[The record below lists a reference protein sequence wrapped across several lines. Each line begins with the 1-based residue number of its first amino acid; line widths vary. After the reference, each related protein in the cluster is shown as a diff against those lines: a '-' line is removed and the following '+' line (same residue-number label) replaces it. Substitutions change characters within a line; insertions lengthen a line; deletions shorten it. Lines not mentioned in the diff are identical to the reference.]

1 MKDDLLF
8 QSYIEDAKQPFTGW
22 DFSFVSDTG
31 RLQTEL
37 LPWSY
42 GSLVLPHVRAS
53 SAMLDM
59 GTGGG
64 EFLSKLQPFPQTVH
78 ATEGYAPNVPI
89 ARKRLEP
96 LGVTVSEV
104 QDDEQLPFEDDQ
116 FDLILN
122 RHEAYSPSE
131 IRRILKDGGT
141 FITQQVGGDDCHQIN
156 DALGVPV
163 NEEFTH
169 WKWEQAVQDFQDID
183 MEVSFSQEAFPV
195 QRFYDIGALVYYL
208 KAIPWQVPGFEID
221 RYLDELYS
229 IHQRIQEHGYFDV
242 QQHRFILIAT
252 L

>member
-31 RLQTEL
+31 RLQAEP

-42 GSLVLPHVRAS
+42 GSLVLPHVRKAT
-53 SAMLDM
+53 AMLDM

-64 EFLSKLQPFPQTVH
+64 EFLSKLQPFPETVH
-78 ATEGYAPNVPI
+78 ATESYAPNVPI
-89 ARKRLEP
+89 ARNRLKP

-104 QDDEQLPFEDDQ
+104 QDDEHLPFEDNQ

-122 RHEAYSPSE
+122 RHEAYLPSE
-131 IRRILKDGGT
+131 IRRILKGGGI
-141 FITQQVGGDDCHQIN
+141 FITQQVGGNDCHQIN
-156 DALGVPV
+156 DALGVPA
-163 NEEFTH
+163 NDEFKH

-183 MEVSFSQEAFPV
+183 MEVTFSQEAFPI

-208 KAIPWQVPGFEID
+208 KAVPWQVLGFEID
-221 RYLDELYS
+221 RYLEELYA
-229 IHQRIQEHGYFDV
+229 IHQRIQEQGYFDV
-242 QQHRFILIAT
+242 QQHRFILIAS